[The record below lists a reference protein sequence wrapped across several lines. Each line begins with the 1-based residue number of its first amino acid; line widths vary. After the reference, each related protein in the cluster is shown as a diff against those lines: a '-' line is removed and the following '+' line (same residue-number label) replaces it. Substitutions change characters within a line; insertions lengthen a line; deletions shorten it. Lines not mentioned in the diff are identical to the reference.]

1 MEFLSVLLS
10 SLLFIGSPT
19 GVALDQIAANAI
31 RARVDGVE
39 DLEVR
44 VDNGSAVQLL
54 QGKVDRL
61 RIGARGV
68 SLVPG
73 FRIAIADLE
82 TDTIDLDIGALQQGQ
97 VVLDRPFQGAVHL
110 VLTAE
115 DLNTFLQSRAFTDQL
130 SNIRINLDNAAQS
143 REASRY
149 RLENPQVTFL
159 GDNRLR
165 VEIDLFDQVLEE
177 SLPIEAETGLS
188 VENGH
193 RLILVEPQVVVDGEA
208 APEQLLETFTESLDD
223 QLSLRQFESQG
234 ITARV
239 LSLALE
245 PDGLDLALWARIDPS
260 FTERLTD

>member
-1 MEFLSVLLS
+1 MEFLSILLS

-31 RARVDGVE
+31 RARVDNVE

-73 FRIAIADLE
+73 FRIAIADIE
-82 TDTIDLDIGALQQGQ
+82 TDPIDLDVGALQQGR

-115 DLNTFLQSRAFTDQL
+115 DLNTFLQSPAFLNQL
-130 SNIRINLDNAAQS
+130 SSIRINLDNASQN
-143 REASRY
+143 REVSRY
-149 RLENPQVTFL
+149 RLENPKVTFL
-159 GDNRLR
+159 GNNRLR

-177 SLPIEAETGLS
+177 SLPIEAETGLT

-193 RLILVEPQVVVDGEA
+193 RLVLLDPRVVVDGEA
-208 APEQLLETFTESLDD
+208 APDQLLDTFTESLDD
-223 QLSLRQFESQG
+223 QLSLRQFEPQG

-239 LSLALE
+239 LSLAVE
-245 PDGLDLALWARIDPS
+245 PEGLDLALWVQIDPS
-260 FTERLTD
+260 FTN

>member
-1 MEFLSVLLS
+1 MEFLSILLS

-19 GVALDQIAANAI
+19 GVALDQVAANAI
-31 RARVDGVE
+31 RAQLDDVE

-54 QGKVDRL
+54 QGKVDRV

-82 TDTIDLDIGALQQGQ
+82 TDAIDLDIAALQQGR
-97 VVLDRPFQGAVHL
+97 VVLDQPIQGAVHL

-115 DLNTFLQSRAFTDQL
+115 DLNTFLQSPAFTDQL
-130 SNIRINLDNAAQS
+130 SNIRINLDNASQN
-143 REASRY
+143 RETSRY

-159 GDNRLR
+159 TNNRLR

-177 SLPIEAETGLS
+177 SLPIEAETGFTI
-188 VENGH
+188 ENGH
-193 RLILVEPQVVVDGEA
+193 RLVLLNPQVIVDGEA

-223 QLSLRQFESQG
+223 QLSLRQFEPQG

-239 LSLALE
+239 LSLSVE

-260 FTERLTD
+260 FVD